1 MPRNKKGT
9 KQNVLVTNWVTNSH
23 KYIQTGIS
31 ARKKARLDIQASQEQ
46 LLQEVSQED
55 VKQLEE
61 LCSATLGSAIEDW
74 EDEPTMAQL
83 SLFQDED
90 LDYEQLLSALSS
102 LSPTP

>member
-1 MPRNKKGT
+1 MSQQCWWSWNH
-9 KQNVLVTNWVTNSH
+9 NADH
-23 KYIQTGIS
+23 KI
-31 ARKKARLDIQASQEQ
+31 
-46 LLQEVSQED
+46 EVSQED

-61 LCSATLGSAIEDW
+61 LCSVTLGSAVEDW
-74 EDEPTMAQL
+74 EDEPTMAQS